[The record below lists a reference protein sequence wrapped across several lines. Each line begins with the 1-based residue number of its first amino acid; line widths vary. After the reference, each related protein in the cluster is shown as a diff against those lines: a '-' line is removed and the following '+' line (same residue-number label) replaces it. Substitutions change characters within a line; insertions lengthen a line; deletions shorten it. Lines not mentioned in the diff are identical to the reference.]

1 MRFPRPEYW
10 NGLSFP
16 SPGDLPDQGSHSR
29 LLHWQVGSS
38 PLCRQGRVWGEEE
51 DAVFISF
58 TDESKCFKERK
69 VWQVPTHPLPQPC
82 GGGFLRRASV
92 LLHTELS
99 VRDLREPVESGQ
111 GWGVSLS
118 RSQLR
123 SHNWFPAS
131 FPFFSSLSPP
141 GIFHQLESKDTCRH
155 ADGRSPTL
163 ALGCGCIWG
172 PVLMQQELEGYPA
185 RAALSSS
192 PPRSFPAVCT
202 PTPPGKS
209 PRCFL
214 AHLRYAEIAKSWS
227 WELLTIIDSREF
239 SLRSSP

>member
-10 NGLSFP
+10 SGLSFP
-16 SPGDLPDQGSHSR
+16 SPGDLPDQGYHSR

-69 VWQVPTHPLPQPC
+69 VWQVPTCPLSQPC

-141 GIFHQLESKDTCRH
+141 GEESWRART
-155 ADGRSPTL
+155 PVVTL
-163 ALGCGCIWG
+163 MGEAPLLPLAVAASGGLCSCSKSWRATLPG
-172 PVLMQQELEGYPA
+172 PP
-185 RAALSSS
+185 S
-192 PPRSFPAVCT
+192 PP
-202 PTPPGKS
+202 
-209 PRCFL
+209 PRL
-214 AHLRYAEIAKSWS
+214 APSLQSAHRLLQENLHGVSW
-227 WELLTIIDSREF
+227 LI
-239 SLRSSP
+239 